1 MNFSVPIP
9 DLSPLASFP
18 FFRSDSYSMESS
30 SMRSKKA
37 RTGFTLI
44 ELLVVI
50 AIIAVL
56 ISLLL
61 PAVQSAREAARR
73 AQCTNNL
80 KQIGLAVHNYES
92 ANGCLPPSVLFPSPF
107 DSWGWGPA
115 GHLALLQFIEQNNAF
130 NAYNSGMVHPNAA
143 GAMFYNANTTV
154 FNTQIASMLCPSDPV
169 MVRVSLSSYVGNSGG
184 NFAITGYSGTWVPS
198 GVSWPEG
205 SPSPGRNAITVGF
218 RDCVDGTS
226 NTALFSEKLTAHSN
240 VAGVFGSD
248 SNQNNV
254 RRVWFRVAD
263 MGRTVASQTPAAIA
277 QMLAQC
283 RSIGGTV
290 RATGNASETSG
301 WFRAYPAYANYG
313 VYHHTGTPNSRN
325 CGANFIAEWGQDF
338 WGTANASSLHPGG
351 VNVAMTDGS
360 VRFVK
365 DTINQGTW
373 AALGTRAGGE
383 VLSADSY

>member
-1 MNFSVPIP
+1 MSR
-9 DLSPLASFP
+9 A
-18 FFRSDSYSMESS
+18 RS
-30 SMRSKKA
+30 RS
-37 RTGFTLI
+37 RSGFTLI

-92 ANGCLPPSVLFPSPF
+92 VNGCLPPSVLFPSPF

-115 GHLALLQFIEQNNAF
+115 GHLAILQYVEQGAAYNS
-130 NAYNSGMVHPNAA
+130 YNSGMVHPNAS
-143 GAMFYNANTTV
+143 GNMFYSKNTTT

-184 NFAITGYSGTWVPS
+184 NFAVTGYSGTWVPS
-198 GVSWPEG
+198 RASWPEG
-205 SPSPGRNAITVGF
+205 SPSPGRNTNTIGF
-218 RDCVDGTS
+218 RDVIDGTS
-226 NTALFSEKLTAHSN
+226 NTALFSEKLTAHNN
-240 VAGVFGSD
+240 VGSVFASD
-248 SNQNNV
+248 ANPNNV
-254 RRVWFRVAD
+254 RRVWFGVSN
-263 MGRTVASQTPAAIA
+263 MGRTVTSQTPAAIA
-277 QMLAQC
+277 QMLGEC
-283 RSIGGTV
+283 RALAGTV
-290 RATGNASETSG
+290 AATGNASEASG

-325 CGANFIAEWGQDF
+325 CGANFIATWGQDF
-338 WGTANASSLHPGG
+338 WGTSNASSLHPGG
-351 VNVAMTDGS
+351 VNVCMTDGS
-360 VRFVK
+360 VRFIK

-373 AALGTRAGGE
+373 AALGTRQGAE

>member
-1 MNFSVPIP
+1 MT
-9 DLSPLASFP
+9 
-18 FFRSDSYSMESS
+18 RSRN
-30 SMRSKKA
+30 RS
-37 RTGFTLI
+37 GFTLI

-92 ANGCLPPSVLFPSPF
+92 SNGCLPPSVLFPSPF

-115 GHLALLQFIEQNNAF
+115 GHLSILQYVEQGAAF
-130 NAYNSGMVHPNAA
+130 NAYNSGMVHPNAQ
-143 GAMFYNANTTV
+143 GDRFYNANTTV
-154 FNTQIASMLCPSDPV
+154 FNTQIPAMLCPSDPV

-184 NFAITGYSGTWVPS
+184 NFPMTGYSGTWVPS

-205 SPSPGRNAITVGF
+205 SPSPGRNAQTIGL
-218 RDCVDGTS
+218 RDVIDGTS
-226 NTALFSEKLTAHSN
+226 NTALFSEKLTAHNN
-240 VAGVFGSD
+240 VGAVFAND
-248 SNQNNV
+248 SNPNNS
-254 RRVWFRVAD
+254 RRVWFRVSD
-263 MGRTVASQTPAAIA
+263 MGRAVASQTPARVA
-277 QMLAQC
+277 QMLGEC
-283 RSIGGTV
+283 RALGGTV
-290 RATGNASETSG
+290 RATGSASETSG

-338 WGTANASSLHPGG
+338 WGTSNASSLHPGG
-351 VNVAMTDGS
+351 VNVCMTDGS
-360 VRFVK
+360 VRFIK
-365 DTINQGTW
+365 DTINQTTW
-373 AALGTRAGGE
+373 WAIGTRAGAE
-383 VLSADSY
+383 VVSADSY

>member
-1 MNFSVPIP
+1 
-9 DLSPLASFP
+9 
-18 FFRSDSYSMESS
+18 
-30 SMRSKKA
+30 MRLHRFKTA
-37 RTGFTLI
+37 FTLI

-92 ANGCLPPSVLFPSPF
+92 SNGCLPPSVLFPSPY

-115 GHLALLQFIEQNNAF
+115 GHLSILQFIEQGAAF
-130 NAYNSGMVHPNAA
+130 NAYNSGMVHPNASGA
-143 GAMFYNANTTV
+143 GFYNKNITV
-154 FNTQIASMLCPSDPV
+154 FNVQIASLLCPSDPP

-184 NFAITGYSGTWVPS
+184 AFPINGYNGTWVPS

-205 SPSPGRNAITVGF
+205 APSPGRTAATVGL
-218 RDCVDGTS
+218 RDLTDGTS

-240 VAGVFGSD
+240 VGSVRSAD
-248 SNQNNV
+248 SNPNNI
-254 RRVWFRVAD
+254 RRVWFRVTD
-263 MGRTVASQTPAAIA
+263 VGRGTGSQTIQTINNVLSRCKSLPPTTVA
-277 QMLAQC
+277 
-283 RSIGGTV
+283 
-290 RATGNASETSG
+290 TGSVSETSG

-325 CGANFIAEWGQDF
+325 CGANYIADWGQDF
-338 WGTANASSLHPGG
+338 WGTSNASSLHPGG
-351 VNVAMTDGS
+351 VNVTMTDGS
-360 VRFVK
+360 VRFIK
-365 DTINQGTW
+365 DTINQSTW
-373 AALGTRAGGE
+373 WALGSRNGGE